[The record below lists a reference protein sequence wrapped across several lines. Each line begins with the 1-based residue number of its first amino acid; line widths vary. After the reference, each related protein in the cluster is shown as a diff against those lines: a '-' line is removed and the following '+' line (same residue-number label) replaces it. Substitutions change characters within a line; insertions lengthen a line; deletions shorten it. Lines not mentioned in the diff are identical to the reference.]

1 MCCYLC
7 VVEKVGGE
15 MWEASE
21 ERGIVQRV
29 CVQSDRKEIS
39 KPLRF
44 PRQQS
49 ERMQQC
55 EVVLFILRIP
65 AIS

>member
-1 MCCYLC
+1 
-7 VVEKVGGE
+7 
-15 MWEASE
+15 MWDASE

-44 PRQQS
+44 PRQ
-49 ERMQQC
+49 EKEKMQQC
-55 EVVLFILRIP
+55 EVVLFIP

>member
-1 MCCYLC
+1 
-7 VVEKVGGE
+7 

-39 KPLRF
+39 KALRF
-44 PRQQS
+44 PRQQN

-55 EVVLFILRIP
+55 EVVLFILRVP